1 MNTQE
6 KLGKAIQRLRAYDNI
21 SQEKL
26 ALSAGI
32 DRQYMSDIE
41 NGHEGKDGV

>member
-32 DRQYMSDIE
+32 DRQYTSDIE